1 MRAGATSKFDSSK
14 KFDSKSSFNNK
25 GKQNNNFKC
34 YVININYFFIR

>member
-25 GKQNNNFKC
+25 GKQNNNFKR

>member
-25 GKQNNNFKC
+25 GKHNNIILSAII
-34 YVININYFFIR
+34 ININYFY

>member
-25 GKQNNNFKC
+25 GKHNN
-34 YVININYFFIR
+34 IILSAIIINYFY